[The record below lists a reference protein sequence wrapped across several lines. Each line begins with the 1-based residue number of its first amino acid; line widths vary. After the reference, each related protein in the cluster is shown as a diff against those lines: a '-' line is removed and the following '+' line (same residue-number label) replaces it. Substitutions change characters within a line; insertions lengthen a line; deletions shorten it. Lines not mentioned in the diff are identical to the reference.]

1 MYNLKAVSPSPESI
15 ITFPSSNQGAPRM
28 EAEIV
33 RGVGEGVFG
42 RVQGQQREEITFIP
56 HSGCCEWG
64 RKGARCERS
73 WHGNDNFTIGAW
85 PLADRSQKYDRGSRD
100 EMGA

>member
-1 MYNLKAVSPSPESI
+1 
-15 ITFPSSNQGAPRM
+15 M

-85 PLADRSQKYDRGSRD
+85 RIALKNMTEEA
-100 EMGA
+100 EMKWALKGHALS